1 VSGRF
6 VGARYTCV
14 VGVGAQA
21 MRPAV
26 VEARRRDVGIGS
38 RCTSGTL
45 SGRGSGTGVVGATD
59 GTKGVTL
66 EGSGGGFLGALLV
79 GGSEEHLEVGPGF
92 LGGRFLVPITE
103 IQREDSGV
111 GKDLAVEA
119 EERGFSDCFLAGGS
133 DLLSKDGS
141 KPEGFHT
148 FRRFPRDLK
157 RVHVLGELILV
168 QLGVV
173 GNQVLDQLERGD
185 VGVAVEGILQRAD
198 VGRIDRSEELT
209 LQGVFDFVEKGE
221 GLEVPFVVSGGD
233 GDLASGG
240 VGHDVGFVTWMSRVG
255 PVERGVIVE
264 RVVGG
269 FAEYEDS
276 KAVLA
281 CAQNGVD
288 GTGVG
293 VEFPFELANR
303 EVGRRAYDRGEFRMR
318 KVERR

>member
-1 VSGRF
+1 
-6 VGARYTCV
+6 
-14 VGVGAQA
+14 
-21 MRPAV
+21 
-26 VEARRRDVGIGS
+26 
-38 RCTSGTL
+38 L
-45 SGRGSGTGVVGATD
+45 SGRGAGTGVVVATD

-66 EGSGGGFLGALLV
+66 EGSGGDFLGALLV
-79 GGSEEHLEVGPGF
+79 GGGEKDFEVGPGT
-92 LGGRFLVPITE
+92 LGGRFLIPITQV
-103 IQREDSGV
+103 QREDTGV

-119 EERGFSDCFLAGGS
+119 EERGFSDWFLAGGS

-209 LQGVFDFVEKGE
+209 LQGIFDFVEKGE
-221 GLEVPFVVSGGD
+221 GLEVPFVVLGGHS
-233 GDLASGG
+233 DLTSGG
-240 VGHDVGFVTWMSRVG
+240 VGHEVGFVTRMCWVG
-255 PVERGVIVE
+255 PVECSVFTE
-264 RVVGG
+264 SVVGG
-269 FAEYEDS
+269 FAEDEDC

-281 CAQNGVD
+281 RAQNGVD
-288 GTGVG
+288 GTSVG
-293 VEFPFELANR
+293 VEFPFELADR
-303 EVGRRAYDRGEFRMR
+303 EVGRRTYDRGEFRMR